1 MLKQSPWVRTL
12 GFQARYWMH
21 HNRQHITGNHNQ
33 ISFETHSYLPSLQ
46 QVKFEIEGDHNTIV
60 IAAGARLSQTRFL
73 IQGSHNRIVIGA
85 DCTINQSCLW
95 IQDDRAHIQIGEKT
109 TISGANIGIADPD
122 GCITI
127 GADCMLSHGIEIR
140 CGDSH
145 AVLDRSTGQR
155 LNQAHYVT
163 IEPHVW
169 LGMHV
174 RVLKDLTIG
183 THSVV
188 AAGAIVTKS
197 IEPYCLAA
205 GIPAQV
211 RRENITWS
219 RDKNPESYTERTTA
233 LASS

>member
-1 MLKQSPWVRTL
+1 
-12 GFQARYWMH
+12 MH
-21 HNRQHITGNHNQ
+21 HNQQRITGNHNQ

-60 IAAGARLSQTRFL
+60 IAAGARLSQTQFL
-73 IQGSHNRIVIGA
+73 IQGSHNRIVIGS

-95 IQDDRAHIQIGEKT
+95 IQDDRAQIHVGEKT
-109 TISGANIGIADPD
+109 TIAAAHIGVADPD

-145 AVLDRSTGQR
+145 VVLDLTTGQR

-163 IEPHVW
+163 IKPHVW
-169 LGMHV
+169 LGMHM
-174 RVLKDLTIG
+174 RMLKDLAIG

-197 IEPYCLAA
+197 ISSHSLAA
-205 GIPAQV
+205 GIPIQA
-211 RRENITWS
+211 RRENITWICA
-219 RDKNPESYTERTTA
+219 KAT
-233 LASS
+233 SSNDFTH